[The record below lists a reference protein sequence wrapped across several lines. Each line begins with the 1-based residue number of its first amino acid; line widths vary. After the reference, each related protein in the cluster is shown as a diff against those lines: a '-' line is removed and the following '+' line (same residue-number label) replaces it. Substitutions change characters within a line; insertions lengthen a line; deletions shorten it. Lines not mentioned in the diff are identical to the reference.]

1 MSAKFGCVA
10 LSPSECEPLPSELVD
25 VVMIKHPNYVGGKK
39 QVQLS
44 VNYITTVGVSKFDSR
59 VRI

>member
-10 LSPSECEPLPSELVD
+10 LSPSESEPLPSELVD

-39 QVQLS
+39 QVQ
-44 VNYITTVGVSKFDSR
+44 
-59 VRI
+59 